1 MTKTMIG
8 AGGGLIGRRN
18 FMAGMAV
25 GSAVLAA
32 PKTLRAADSLRIGW
46 VRPLTGPM
54 ASSFVGNFAAGDIA
68 LEEINAAG
76 GILGR
81 RLEKF
86 EVDDAGSPAQQ
97 PIALRQLAEEGI
109 NIVVGP
115 VGSSQTLAALAVSTP
130 AEMLHC
136 GYITAS
142 EGGDGKR
149 YPFHYQCSFTVA
161 AQAVLYADFL
171 KARGIGKVGVLV
183 EDSAAGTSVLDALQ
197 QELPKR
203 GMTLT
208 GSRVAPLRSNDMTPF
223 LRDLRAGGAEA
234 LCVFVANSIDATQ
247 VFVGLDRLTWQPL
260 IVGHTGL
267 FYASSSDAIP
277 ASGRYA
283 DVYGASY
290 RSLTFT
296 GDEAPEPRLRGYIDR
311 ILGFGLA
318 DAALA
323 PAATSPFYDFLHV
336 IAAAATATGSVES
349 GPIKA
354 WLDQMRDHR
363 GIFGAMAFTPE
374 DHTAYGPGEAAMA
387 QVFPAPSDLYTTT
400 KGLFRPRG

>member
-1 MTKTMIG
+1 MADKTMKT
-8 AGGGLIGRRN
+8 GGTIGRRGVLLGAV
-18 FMAGMAV
+18 AG
-25 GSAVLAA
+25 GAVLAA
-32 PKTLRAADSLRIGW
+32 PGILRASDVLRIGW

-68 LEEINAAG
+68 LEEINARG

-81 RLEKF
+81 KLEKF

-97 PIALRQLAEEGI
+97 PIALRQLAEEQI

-142 EGGDGKR
+142 DGGDGRR

-171 KARGIGKVGVLV
+171 KARGVTKAGVLV

-197 QELPKR
+197 RELPAR
-203 GMTLT
+203 GLTLT
-208 GSRVAPLRSNDMTPF
+208 GSRVSPLRSNDMTPF

-234 LCVFVANSIDATQ
+234 LCVFVANAIDATQ
-247 VFVGLDRLTWQPL
+247 VFVGLDRLSWQPL

-267 FYASSSDAIP
+267 FYASSAEAIP
-277 ASGRYA
+277 PAGRYA

-290 RSLTFT
+290 RSLTF
-296 GDEAPEPRLRGYIDR
+296 APGQEPDARLRGYIDR

-336 IAAAATATGSVES
+336 VAAGAEATGSLDS
-349 GPIKA
+349 GKIKG
-354 WLDQMRDHR
+354 WLDQMRGHK
-363 GIFGAMAFTPE
+363 GIFGDMSFTAE
-374 DHTAYGPGEAAMA
+374 NHTAYGPGEAAMA
-387 QVFPAPSDLYTTT
+387 QVFPDASPLYTTT